1 MHFLA
6 ASLHSGFGLILTT
19 FESSTL
25 MTVRITVL
33 VPVGV
38 SMASQAYLGRLER
51 ARAPLPDMEFCHLL
65 LAV

>member
-1 MHFLA
+1 
-6 ASLHSGFGLILTT
+6 
-19 FESSTL
+19 